1 MPRPLLNPPCA
12 GWKEDLPLPDAP
24 CTSIPGLGYQPPN
37 HQDSIYL
44 EIARNIS
51 GARELMAIISL
62 PVIFFT
68 AYLPIETIKTL
79 EQFDFEFLIISI
91 FSLVSGVWGSV
102 FFIRISLS
110 LPRDEP
116 IRFNRKRKKIYA
128 YNFKYCWW
136 KPFGTW
142 RVEPVCYDWSQV
154 RAERWF
160 QRGLPGSGAPSFK
173 CGVMLSIVAPGTNNV
188 IDRFPLSTMGAD
200 QHAWAYVCT
209 YMQHGPSALPPPGEP
224 KDHNDVLWCEFALR
238 LAPKV
243 EWPAEMDLESRTAP

>member
-12 GWKEDLPLPDAP
+12 GWTEDLPLPDAP
-24 CTSIPGLGYQPPN
+24 CTSEPGLGYQSPN
-37 HQDSIYL
+37 HQDPIYL
-44 EIARNIS
+44 EIARATI
-51 GARELMAIISL
+51 GARELMVIISL
-62 PVIFFT
+62 PPIIFT
-68 AYLPIETIKTL
+68 AYLPIDIL
-79 EQFDFEFLIISI
+79 EVLDHFNFELMIVSI
-91 FSLVSGVWGSV
+91 FSLVSGIWGSV
-102 FFIRISLS
+102 FFIRISLPP
-110 LPRDEP
+110 PRDEP

-136 KPFGTW
+136 NPFGTW